1 MGLVSYYGLMGTN
14 RGCSAASP
22 ALSLPHRE
30 VVYMRQKAGRDVQ
43 SHLTSYKFMSPYNI
57 ATYIYVCT
65 YVLIY
70 VLFFTPETRK
80 LRHFLFS
87 NSSHS

>member
-1 MGLVSYYGLMGTN
+1 MGTN

-43 SHLTSYKFMSPYNI
+43 SHLPSYKFMSPYNT
-57 ATYIYVCT
+57 ATYIYVCI

-80 LRHFLFS
+80 LRPFLFS